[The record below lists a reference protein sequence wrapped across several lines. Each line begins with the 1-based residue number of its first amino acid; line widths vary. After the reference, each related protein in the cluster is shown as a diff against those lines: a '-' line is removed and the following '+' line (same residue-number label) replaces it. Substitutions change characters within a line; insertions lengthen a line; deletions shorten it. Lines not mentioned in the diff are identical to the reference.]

1 MLVLHALP
9 GSQVMP
15 STVPA
20 APYCRNMADEAG
32 RRVLVTGGASGL
44 GAALAEALR
53 RRGDDVLVCDLA
65 PTSSEHRR
73 LDVTSDANWADVAQ
87 WVRQTW
93 GGLDLLVNN
102 AGIATGGRIDVAG
115 MDEWH
120 RAVEVNLLGAVR
132 GCRTFVPM
140 FKSQGAGTIVNIA
153 SLAGLVHPPAMAS
166 YTATKAG
173 VVALSET
180 LRHELHPWGIH
191 VAVVCPGFF
200 QTNLAASVDSADP
213 LTAALTQGLIGRSPL
228 TAADIAAEVLRGLDA
243 GEHVI
248 LTDAEGRSAVA
259 AKTHAREQYDQQQ
272 FAFAESI
279 KARSE
284 GPAVP

>member
-1 MLVLHALP
+1 
-9 GSQVMP
+9 
-15 STVPA
+15 
-20 APYCRNMADEAG
+20 MADNAG

-44 GAALAEALR
+44 GAALAAAFLE
-53 RRGDDVLVCDLA
+53 RGDRVLVCDLV
-65 PTSSEHRR
+65 PTAAAHRR
-73 LDVTSDANWADVAQ
+73 LDVTSDADWADVAQ
-87 WVRQTW
+87 LVDRTW
-93 GGLDLLVNN
+93 GGLDVLVNN

-132 GCRTFVPM
+132 GCRTFVPV
-140 FKSQGAGTIVNIA
+140 FKAQGGGTIVNIA

-180 LRHELHPWGIH
+180 LRHELHPWGIS

-200 QTNLAASVDSADP
+200 RTNLAASVDSADP
-213 LTAALTQGLIGRSPL
+213 LTAALTTGLIDRSAL
-228 TAADIAAEVLRGLDA
+228 TADDIAAEVLRGLDT

-248 LTDAEGRSAVA
+248 LSLI
-259 AKTHAREQYDQQQ
+259 H
-272 FAFAESI
+272 I
-279 KARSE
+279 
-284 GPAVP
+284 

>member
-87 WVRQTW
+87 WVQREEWHPEQRLTPQPDGSLKMELPFVDQTE
-93 GGLDLLVNN
+93 LVMDLLRF
-102 AGIATGGRIDVAG
+102 GPDVK
-115 MDEWH
+115 
-120 RAVEVNLLGAVR
+120 VVS
-132 GCRTFVPM
+132 P
-140 FKSQGAGTIVNIA
+140 
-153 SLAGLVHPPAMAS
+153 AGL
-166 YTATKAG
+166 
-173 VVALSET
+173 
-180 LRHELHPWGIH
+180 RQ
-191 VAVVCPGFF
+191 AVM
-200 QTNLAASVDSADP
+200 DR
-213 LTAALTQGLIGRSPL
+213 LTQ
-228 TAADIAAEVLRGLDA
+228 AQAQY
-243 GEHVI
+243 
-248 LTDAEGRSAVA
+248 
-259 AKTHAREQYDQQQ
+259 AKRA
-272 FAFAESI
+272 
-279 KARSE
+279 
-284 GPAVP
+284 

>member
-1 MLVLHALP
+1 
-9 GSQVMP
+9 
-15 STVPA
+15 
-20 APYCRNMADEAG
+20 MADNAG

-44 GAALAEALR
+44 GAALAAAFLE
-53 RRGDDVLVCDLA
+53 RGDRVLVCDLV
-65 PTSSEHRR
+65 PTAAAHRR
-73 LDVTSDANWADVAQ
+73 LDVTSDADWADVAQ
-87 WVRQTW
+87 LVDRTW
-93 GGLDLLVNN
+93 GGLDVLVNN

-132 GCRTFVPM
+132 GCRTFVPV
-140 FKSQGAGTIVNIA
+140 FKAQGGGTIVNIA

-180 LRHELHPWGIH
+180 LRHELHPWGIT

-200 QTNLAASVDSADP
+200 RTNLAASVDSADP
-213 LTAALTQGLIGRSPL
+213 LTAALTTGLIDRSAL
-228 TAADIAAEVLRGLDA
+228 TADDIAAEVLRGLDT

-248 LTDAEGRSAVA
+248 LPDAEGRAAVA
-259 AKTHAREQYDQQQ
+259 AKTHSRAQYDQQQ

-279 KARSE
+279 RTRSE
-284 GPAVP
+284 GPAR